1 MSDERSSS
9 GGAEPVRGF
18 RATMTRR
25 DLLRGLGA
33 GAALLAAG
41 CRPGAGERGVI
52 RLGLMANLTHAPV
65 VAGVGSGRLAAAIAP
80 LRLETRVFRAGPRV
94 CEALLGGAIDV
105 GVSGPAPLVS
115 LHARHPGAV
124 RVVAGCTSGGASF
137 VVARGAGVRGPADLA
152 GKAVATPQLG
162 STPDIAL
169 RSWLHKGGVAPVE
182 KGGTVTVHALAS
194 PDILQQMRRGELVGA
209 WVPEPWATRLVEEL
223 GAERLVDERDLW
235 PGRRFATALV
245 SVRDGFLTARA
256 ADGER
261 LVAAIG
267 AEVDRARARPADVEE
282 ESYAELKRLVRNPG
296 KRAIFGKALGYLEFT
311 RDPLRD
317 AVQRFADDA
326 HALGLVPP
334 LSCAS
339 LFTA

>member
-1 MSDERSSS
+1 MMRLAS
-9 GGAEPVRGF
+9 
-18 RATMTRR
+18 RR
-25 DLLRGLGA
+25 DFLRGLGA
-33 GAALLAAG
+33 GAALVAAG
-41 CRPGAGERGVI
+41 CRAGAGDRGVV

-94 CEALLGGAIDV
+94 IEALLGGAIDI

-124 RVVAGCTSGGASF
+124 RVRMGCTSGGASF
-137 VVARGAGVRGPADLA
+137 VVARDAGVHVAADLA

-162 STPDIAL
+162 STPDVAL
-169 RSWLHKGGVAPVE
+169 RSWLRKGGVAPVE
-182 KGGTVTVHALAS
+182 QGGSVTVHALAS
-194 PDILQQMRRGELVGA
+194 PDILAQMRRGALAGA
-209 WVPEPWATRLVEEL
+209 WVPEPWATRLVDEL
-223 GAERLVDERDLW
+223 GAVRLVDERDLW

-245 SVRDGFLTARA
+245 AVREGFLAARR
-256 ADGER
+256 DDTER
-261 LVAAIG
+261 MLAAIG
-267 AEVDRARARPADVEE
+267 AEIDRAQAKSADLEE

-296 KRAIFGKALGYLEFT
+296 KRDIFARALGYIEFT

-317 AVQRFADDA
+317 SVQRFADDA
-326 HALGLVPP
+326 HALGLVPQ

-339 LFTA
+339 LFA